1 MAPIFLSIPL
11 YLVIRVRLPRT
22 IAVFEV
28 LVKVLMLVAQPIPAG
43 SGYFPMRRAEIGL
56 LRTLRTDRAS
66 RNQLFQTCGFAMRAL
81 DRSRCS

>member
-43 SGYFPMRRAEIGL
+43 GGYFPMRRAEIRL
-56 LRTLRTDRAS
+56 LRTLRTDRAPG
-66 RNQLFQTCGFAMRAL
+66 NQLL
-81 DRSRCS
+81 